1 MSITKKKK
9 KKSGNYRNNKHRIL
23 WQCIYMYK
31 NTNKTLVVIIFSGST
46 ALYVF
51 IDDRL
56 DAGHEPIIV
65 TIFQDLQC
73 SFFSLFFI
81 FQCCVSK
88 SALSF
93 S

>member
-1 MSITKKKK
+1 
-9 KKSGNYRNNKHRIL
+9 
-23 WQCIYMYK
+23 MYK
-31 NTNKTLVVIIFSGST
+31 NTNKALVVIIFSGST

>member
-9 KKSGNYRNNKHRIL
+9 RNQEITET
-23 WQCIYMYK
+23 I
-31 NTNKTLVVIIFSGST
+31 NTESCDSVSTCTKIRTKLVVIIFSGST